1 MASKKNGNEAGT
13 ANTDNTED
21 RMTLGELRTDLPAI
35 PAGFEN
41 FGTDRLL
48 YKPELCGKAR
58 LRGFLIDAVLMG
70 EDKPVDDQWTA
81 LVFRLT
87 EPTLGVAGKE
97 GDIEKVIEVG
107 AGDEI
112 MIPVT
117 EKLQKL
123 VPYAKH
129 PTQMAE
135 FIVDVIGKI
144 KLDPAGKKTMWRYRV
159 VGAPPVSRE
168 DVSPWEFANQVNQ
181 AIDNGKGGAVAQLPQ
196 G

>member
-1 MASKKNGNEAGT
+1 MASKKSNENVTSETITKADVG
-13 ANTDNTED
+13 
-21 RMTLGELRTDLPAI
+21 RLSVGELREDLPAI
-35 PAGFEN
+35 PEGFEN

-48 YKPELCGKAR
+48 YKPELCGTRR
-58 LRGFLIDAVLMG
+58 LRGFLIDAVKMG
-70 EDKPVDDQWTA
+70 EDKPVDDQWVA

-97 GDIEKVIEVG
+97 GEEEKVVEVAVG
-107 AGDEI
+107 EEI
-112 MIPVT
+112 LIPVT
-117 EKLQKL
+117 EKLEKL
-123 VPYAKH
+123 IPYAKH

-159 VGAPPVSRE
+159 VGAPPVDRE
-168 DVSPWEFANQVNQ
+168 SVSPWQFAQQVNEKLE
-181 AIDNGKGGAVAQLPQ
+181 NGGKGAAALP